1 MTVVYTNVTTYNN
14 NSTII
19 IVSGTAQHIEQCTTP
34 KRMMRITAV
43 QDILELHHVVNVSE
57 YTP

>member
-34 KRMMRITAV
+34 KRTIRITAV

-57 YTP
+57 YAP